1 MRILFYTPQ
10 VHVQDAWLAEFRQAL
25 PEADF
30 HLWHENTAQENA
42 LPADYAVLWQPPAA
56 MLAGRGDLKA
66 IFHLGAGVDALFK
79 LGDALPPNVPIFRL
93 EDAGMAIQM
102 AEYVSHAVLRYF
114 RRFDEFDAQAR
125 DGVWKFLP
133 PRRKENFSVGILGL
147 GVLGCRIAQSL
158 QEYGFPLRGWSRSMK
173 SIPEMDC
180 FAGHASLERFL
191 SGTQVLVCTLPL
203 TDQTRDLLNHSN
215 LTKLP
220 QGAYLIN
227 VARGAH
233 VVEQDLLNL
242 VQNGHITGATLD
254 VFRQE
259 PLPPEHPF
267 WQEKRITITPHIAA
281 LTQRQESI
289 VQIIAKIRALENGAS
304 ISNITGRVHA
314 GTGY

>member
-10 VHVQDAWLAEFRQAL
+10 IHVQEAWLTELQQAL
-25 PEADF
+25 PEATF
-30 HLWHENTAQENA
+30 HLWREDAIEENA

-56 MLAGRGDLKA
+56 MLAGRSDLKA

-133 PRRKENFSVGILGL
+133 PRKKEHFTIGILGL

-173 SIPEMDC
+173 NIPGMDC
-180 FAGHASLERFL
+180 FAGDASLGEFL
-191 SGTQVLVCTLPL
+191 SGTQVLVCALPL
-203 TDQTRDLLNHSN
+203 TDQTRDLLNHTN
-215 LTKLP
+215 LATLP

-233 VVEQDLLNL
+233 VVESDLLAL
-242 VQNGHITGATLD
+242 VQNDHIAGATLD

-281 LTQRQESI
+281 LTQRHESI
-289 VQIIAKIRALENGAS
+289 LQIVAKIRSLENGAAM
-304 ISNITGRVHA
+304 SNITGRVHA
-314 GTGY
+314 STGY

>member
-10 VHVQDAWLAEFRQAL
+10 IHVQEAWLTELQQAL
-25 PEADF
+25 PEATF
-30 HLWHENTAQENA
+30 HLWHEDATQENA
-42 LPADYAVLWQPPAA
+42 LPANYALLWQPPAA
-56 MLAGRGDLKA
+56 MLAGRSDLKA

-79 LGDALPPNVPIFRL
+79 LGDVLPPNVPIFRL
-93 EDAGMAIQM
+93 EDAGMAVQM

-125 DGVWKFLP
+125 DGVWQFLS
-133 PRRKENFSVGILGL
+133 PRKKENFSVGIMGL

-173 SIPEMDC
+173 NIPGIQC
-180 FAGHASLERFL
+180 FAGDANLEEFL
-191 SGTQVLVCTLPL
+191 SGTQVLVCALPL
-203 TDQTRDLLNHSN
+203 TDQTRDLLNHTN
-215 LTKLP
+215 LAKLP
-220 QGAYLIN
+220 QGSYLIN

-233 VVEQDLLNL
+233 VVEPDLLAL
-242 VQNGHITGATLD
+242 VQNGHIAGATLD

-289 VQIIAKIRALENGAS
+289 LQIAAKIRALENGAPMS
-304 ISNITGRVHA
+304 SITGRVHA